1 MATRKSFLER
11 GLAANRNLLAIIT
24 IAFSIIAIII
34 VSWVYIKN
42 NNDAEATER
51 VFSALLPLFATW
63 VGTVLAF
70 YFGRENF
77 EAASERYEQIITK
90 LSPEVLDDIEVSK
103 IMITEKTM
111 VKREY
116 DTIKSKTVKDLVTF
130 LELVDKSRLPILE
143 AGKPKYVIHK
153 PLLDTVIGEDAAN
166 ANMKLTDFETKA
178 KYKDEISCYV
188 TVSSSEILES
198 VISKLNKKK
207 CKNGFV
213 IDEDGKVVGWVTDTL
228 IFRYIG
234 SEMQ

>member
-11 GLAANRNLLAIIT
+11 GIAANRNLLAIIT

-34 VSWVYIKN
+34 VSWVYINKN
-42 NNDAEATER
+42 DEAEATER

-77 EAASERYEQIITK
+77 EAASDRYEQIITK

-111 VKREY
+111 VKKEY
-116 DTIKSKTVKDLVTF
+116 DTIKSKTVKDLITF

-143 AGKPKYVIHK
+143 GGKPKYLIHK

-166 ANMKLTDFETKA
+166 ANMKLTDFEA
-178 KYKDEISCYV
+178 KYKDEISCYI
-188 TVSSSEILES
+188 TVNGNEILES

-207 CKNGFV
+207 CKDGYV
-213 IDEDGKVVGWVTDTL
+213 IDEDGKVIGWVTDTL

-234 SEMQ
+234 LEM